1 MKKLNKTL
9 TMLVAVLL
17 VVVMAFAACKPET
30 PDNPTEP
37 TVESIAVDTIGAKT
51 VFAYGE
57 KFSTDGLKVTATMSD
72 GTTKDVALADCQIS
86 TPDMTKPG
94 TRSVSVR
101 YEGKSARYTIT
112 VNERIMPK
120 ISETSLA
127 DINKDAVYKVEA
139 ENIDLAISNVAKK
152 GGELVVEDENVSGG
166 KYVANYGV
174 AGNYFGFTF
183 TADKTYENVVI
194 VWRLANPSTSS
205 VLSMGETFNAYL
217 NYKSVSDMG
226 TLDIAPITTVN
237 HARL

>member
-1 MKKLNKTL
+1 MF
-9 TMLVAVLL
+9 V
-17 VVVMAFAACKPET
+17 
-30 PDNPTEP
+30 
-37 TVESIAVDTIGAKT
+37 
-51 VFAYGE
+51 YGE

-72 GTTKDVALADCQIS
+72 GTTKDVPLADCQIS
-86 TPDMTKPG
+86 TPEMTKPG
-94 TRSVSVR
+94 TRSVAVR
-101 YEGKSARYTIT
+101 YEGKSTRYTIT

-127 DINKDAVYKVEA
+127 DINKENIYKVEA

-152 GGELVVEDENVSGG
+152 GGELVVDDENVSGG

-183 TADKTYENVVI
+183 TADKTYEDVII

-217 NYKSVSDMG
+217 NYNTVSETGM
-226 TLDIAPITTVN
+226 LDIAPITTLNPATVV
-237 HARL
+237 AGGVKKAKTTPSPSTGPAKLFAALPSPKVPTL